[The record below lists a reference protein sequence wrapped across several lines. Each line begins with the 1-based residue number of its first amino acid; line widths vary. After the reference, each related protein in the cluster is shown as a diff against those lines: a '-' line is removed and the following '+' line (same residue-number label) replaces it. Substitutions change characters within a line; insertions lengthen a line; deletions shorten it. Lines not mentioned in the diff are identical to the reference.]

1 MADTPGVLVRPP
13 RLYLGMLIAGIL
25 VGWLLP
31 AQMLPV
37 LPLAVLALLGPT
49 ALALGVALMIWAMR
63 HFRRAGTPVPTS
75 QTVRAIVTDGPY
87 RYSRNP
93 IYVTLSLIYAG
104 IALMAGSVPALLLLP
119 VIWVVM
125 TYGVIRREERY
136 LATKFGVAYADY
148 MARVRRWL

>member
-25 VGWLLP
+25 AGWLLP

-37 LPLAVLALLGPT
+37 LPLAVRALLGPT

-63 HFRRAGTPVPTS
+63 LFRRAGTPVPTS

-93 IYVTLSLIYAG
+93 IYVALSLIYAG